1 MSSKVVIENIAKLAE
16 RLIGQNRKLHTELE
30 RSEASREKLLAD
42 NRRLADEN
50 SALQRRLAVREL
62 AEGFAGTAA
71 ETGAAGRDGLKVARA
86 RVGRLMREVDRCIA
100 LVNRD

>member
-1 MSSKVVIENIAKLAE
+1 MSSKAVIDNIAKLAE

-30 RSEASREKLLAD
+30 RSEASRGKLAAD

-50 SALQRRLAVREL
+50 AALRHRLEVREL
-62 AEGFAGTAA
+62 AEGFAG
-71 ETGAAGRDGLKVARA
+71 GAVDGRDGAKAARA

-100 LVNRD
+100 LVNRE